1 MDCVNFWYL
10 QKDCVDIYIH
20 WSYIFQLAKSG
31 RSSSLTHIWILK
43 QCHCATLTCK
53 LWSASPGQGLPLW
66 RDSPPSVKIIN
77 TFPPPFRA
85 SSATKKNIPSHLK
98 LVRDIEPDE
107 TSTSQRVHR
116 NFIHMTAIKCHL
128 TAIKCNVTC
137 KLPCSY
143 MPKVSNV
150 KLGQLC
156 WSLL

>member
-1 MDCVNFWYL
+1 MQSWWTVLIFDICKKTVLISTSFDRIFFNL
-10 QKDCVDIYIH
+10 QKVVEVPV
-20 WSYIFQLAKSG
+20 S
-31 RSSSLTHIWILK
+31 RNIWILK

-53 LWSASPGQGLPLW
+53 LWSASPGQGLRLW

-116 NFIHMTAIKCHL
+116 NFIHMTAIKCHV
-128 TAIKCNVTC
+128 APIKYNVTC
-137 KLPCSY
+137 KLSCSY
-143 MPKVSNV
+143 MPKVAT
-150 KLGQLC
+150 
-156 WSLL
+156 